1 MKTTQEDFYKFLKS
15 SLFSKAETEE
25 ELGYKDPF
33 VTKEQ
38 KKRDEHITRLL
49 DKYVSFYESKVEHS
63 KICRYIILIPCVA
76 IILAFSVLLIF
87 LSLKVLNVDSELD
100 IQDVVAFITACISFI
115 SLIIGLLTIITK
127 YFFLKTMNSIL
138 PQSLNPF
145 KKMIW
150 RTNARMP
157 DIKKI
162 NKFHHLIMITNR
174 FYYAKI
180 KSAGRRGIQPPRPAL
195 CYARITRS

>member
-49 DKYVSFYESKVEHS
+49 DKYVSFYESKEKHS

-127 YFFLKTMNSIL
+127 YFFPENDEQYITTIVESIQKNDL
-138 PQSLNPF
+138 EN
-145 KKMIW
+145 K
-150 RTNARMP
+150 RENARY
-157 DIKKI
+157 KKDKQVPSSDND
-162 NKFHHLIMITNR
+162 NK
-174 FYYAKI
+174 
-180 KSAGRRGIQPPRPAL
+180 
-195 CYARITRS
+195 